1 MMKART
7 IENMLALVGA
17 VIVLVGVSFAAGTAL
32 AEETAARTIPA
43 VIALDIADTTI
54 RGAREANRAAADA
67 AAATLALE
75 NWIDLEV
82 RFQDHTLLMVA
93 GGN

>member
-1 MMKART
+1 MKART
-7 IENMLALVGA
+7 IENTLAWVGA
-17 VIVLVGVSFAAGTAL
+17 MIVLVGVSFAAGTAL
-32 AEETAARTIPA
+32 AQETAARTTPA
-43 VIALDIADTTI
+43 VIALDIADTTL

-67 AAATLALE
+67 AAEALALE

-82 RFQDHTLLMVA
+82 RLQDHTSMMAA

>member
-7 IENMLALVGA
+7 IENTLAWVGA
-17 VIVLVGVSFAAGTAL
+17 MIVLVGVSFAAGTAL
-32 AEETAARTIPA
+32 AQETAARTTPA
-43 VIALDIADTTI
+43 VIALDIADTTL

-67 AAATLALE
+67 AAEALALE

-82 RFQDHTLLMVA
+82 RFQDHTSMMAA

>member
-7 IENMLALVGA
+7 IENTLALVGA

-32 AEETAARTIPA
+32 AQETAARTTPA
-43 VIALDIADTTI
+43 VIARDIADTTL
-54 RGAREANRAAADA
+54 RGAREANRATADA
-67 AAATLALE
+67 AAEALALE

-82 RFQDHTLLMVA
+82 RLQDHTSMMAA